1 MQDHGYSPS
10 LALIDLIVL
19 SSFRQLTGL
28 GCTDQCR
35 AFLVKL
41 TQVMRILDAT
51 RCRRRRAFR
60 GYVEQALA
68 GSDPKLIL

>member
-1 MQDHGYSPS
+1 MCAVYE
-10 LALIDLIVL
+10 
-19 SSFRQLTGL
+19 FRQRDPEGRVR
-28 GCTDQCR
+28 TDKLAKCQQR

-41 TQVMRILDAT
+41 TPVMRNSGWHALQAESSVP
-51 RCRRRRAFR
+51 